1 MILSQ
6 VDAKCR
12 LRRGMESPASRL
24 TRLLVGFIIALL
36 VMASISILNEG
47 ELSLSDAMVVIP
59 VAMSIMAGILLL
71 VMIAGRG
78 RPQGGWFTDSWISR
92 EPEDE
97 MRSRLERERD
107 EASMQDIG
115 SKWAR
120 MEMEHLE
127 SKHGE
132 E

>member
-1 MILSQ
+1 
-6 VDAKCR
+6 
-12 LRRGMESPASRL
+12 MEPPTSRL
-24 TRLLVGFIIALL
+24 TRLLVGFILSLMVVI
-36 VMASISILNEG
+36 SISILNEG
-47 ELSLSDAMVVIP
+47 GFSTSNAMVAVP
-59 VAMSIMAGILLL
+59 TLVAVLAGILLA
-71 VMIAGRG
+71 VIIAGRKRKHG
-78 RPQGGWFTDSWISR
+78 NWITDSWISR

-97 MRSRLERERD
+97 MLSRLESEGD
-107 EASMQDIG
+107 EASMQDLG

>member
-1 MILSQ
+1 
-6 VDAKCR
+6 
-12 LRRGMESPASRL
+12 MESPASRL
-24 TRLLVGFIIALL
+24 TRLLIGFILALM
-36 VMASISILNEG
+36 VMASISVLNGG
-47 ELSLSDAMVVIP
+47 ELSFSDTLVVAPIVIGV
-59 VAMSIMAGILLL
+59 VACILLI
-71 VMIAGRG
+71 VIVTGMN
-78 RPQGGWFTDSWISR
+78 RPPGSWMTDPWISR

-107 EASMQDIG
+107 EASMQDLG

>member
-1 MILSQ
+1 
-6 VDAKCR
+6 
-12 LRRGMESPASRL
+12 MESPASRL
-24 TRLLVGFIIALL
+24 TRLLVGFILAMLLITSIA
-36 VMASISILNEG
+36 ILDEG
-47 ELSLSDAMVVIP
+47 EFSLSDAMVAAPIALIGV
-59 VAMSIMAGILLL
+59 AGIFLL
-71 VMIAGRG
+71 VMVGGRK
-78 RPQGGWFTDSWISR
+78 RPHGDWLTDPWISR
-92 EPEDE
+92 EPEGE

-107 EASMQDIG
+107 EASMQDLG

>member
-1 MILSQ
+1 
-6 VDAKCR
+6 
-12 LRRGMESPASRL
+12 MESPASRL
-24 TRLLVGFIIALL
+24 TRLLVGFILALL
-36 VMASISILNEG
+36 VMTSIAILDEG
-47 ELSLSDAMVVIP
+47 EFSLSEEMVVAPIALIG
-59 VAMSIMAGILLL
+59 VAGVFLL
-71 VMIAGRG
+71 VIVVGRRRQHG
-78 RPQGGWFTDSWISR
+78 DWLTNSWFSR
-92 EPEDE
+92 EPEGE

>member
-1 MILSQ
+1 
-6 VDAKCR
+6 
-12 LRRGMESPASRL
+12 MESPASRL

-36 VMASISILNEG
+36 VMTSISILNEG

-59 VAMSIMAGILLL
+59 VAMMIMAGILLL

-78 RPQGGWFTDSWISR
+78 RSQGGWFTDSWISR

-97 MRSRLERERD
+97 MLSRLERERD

>member
-1 MILSQ
+1 
-6 VDAKCR
+6 
-12 LRRGMESPASRL
+12 MESAASRL
-24 TRLLVGFIIALL
+24 TRLLVGFILALL
-36 VMASISILNEG
+36 VMTSIAILDEG
-47 ELSLSDAMVVIP
+47 EFSLSDTMVAASIVLSV
-59 VAMSIMAGILLL
+59 VAGTTLL
-71 VMIAGRG
+71 VVLAGSSKPHG
-78 RPQGGWFTDSWISR
+78 DWVTDTWVSR

-107 EASMQDIG
+107 EASMQDLG

-127 SKHGE
+127 SKHSE

>member
-1 MILSQ
+1 
-6 VDAKCR
+6 
-12 LRRGMESPASRL
+12 MESAASRF
-24 TRLLVGFIIALL
+24 TRLLVGFVLALL
-36 VMASISILNEG
+36 VITSIAILDEG
-47 ELSLSDAMVVIP
+47 EFSLSDTMVVAPISLSV
-59 VAMSIMAGILLL
+59 VAGTTLL
-71 VMIAGRG
+71 VMVAGRSK
-78 RPQGGWFTDSWISR
+78 PHGGWVTDTWISR

-107 EASMQDIG
+107 EANMQDLG

>member
-1 MILSQ
+1 
-6 VDAKCR
+6 
-12 LRRGMESPASRL
+12 MESPASRL
-24 TRLLVGFIIALL
+24 TRLLVGFILAMLLITSIA
-36 VMASISILNEG
+36 ILDEG
-47 ELSLSDAMVVIP
+47 EFSLSDAMVAAPIALIG
-59 VAMSIMAGILLL
+59 VAGVLLL
-71 VMIAGRG
+71 VMVGGSRRPHGRG
-78 RPQGGWFTDSWISR
+78 GTDAWISR

-107 EASMQDIG
+107 EASMQDLG

>member
-1 MILSQ
+1 M
-6 VDAKCR
+6 
-12 LRRGMESPASRL
+12 
-24 TRLLVGFIIALL
+24 TRLLVGFILALL
-36 VMASISILNEG
+36 VMTSISSLHDVDF
-47 ELSLSDAMVVIP
+47 SLSDTIVAAPIVLSVV
-59 VAMSIMAGILLL
+59 AGTTLL
-71 VMIAGRG
+71 VVLAGSSK
-78 RPQGGWFTDSWISR
+78 PHGGWVTDTWVSR

-107 EASMQDIG
+107 EASMQDLG

-127 SKHGE
+127 SKHSE

>member
-1 MILSQ
+1 
-6 VDAKCR
+6 
-12 LRRGMESPASRL
+12 MESAASRL
-24 TRLLVGFIIALL
+24 TRLLLGFILTL
-36 VMASISILNEG
+36 MVMTSISILNEG
-47 ELSLSDAMVVIP
+47 ESSLSETL
-59 VAMSIMAGILLL
+59 VAAPIAIGVMAGILL
-71 VMIAGRG
+71 VVIVAGRN
-78 RPQGGWFTDSWISR
+78 RPQGAWMTDPWISR

-107 EASMQDIG
+107 EASMQDLG

>member
-1 MILSQ
+1 M
-6 VDAKCR
+6 D
-12 LRRGMESPASRL
+12 SPASKL
-24 TRLLVGFIIALL
+24 VRLLIGFIITLL
-36 VMASISILNEG
+36 VITSISILNKG
-47 ELSLSDAMVVIP
+47 GLSLSDPVVAVP
-59 VAMSIMAGILLL
+59 MAMSVMAGILLL
-71 VMIAGRG
+71 VIVSGRN
-78 RPQGGWFTDSWISR
+78 RPQGEWFTDSWVSR

-97 MRSRLERERD
+97 MRSRLEIERD
-107 EASMQDIG
+107 EASMQDLG

>member
-1 MILSQ
+1 
-6 VDAKCR
+6 
-12 LRRGMESPASRL
+12 MESAASRL
-24 TRLLVGFIIALL
+24 TRLLIGFILTL
-36 VMASISILNEG
+36 MVMTSISILNEG
-47 ELSLSDAMVVIP
+47 RFSFSDTLVAAPIAIGVMACILLVVI
-59 VAMSIMAGILLL
+59 V
-71 VMIAGRG
+71 AGRG
-78 RPQGGWFTDSWISR
+78 RPQGAWMIDPWISR

-107 EASMQDIG
+107 EASMQDLG

>member
-1 MILSQ
+1 
-6 VDAKCR
+6 
-12 LRRGMESPASRL
+12 MESPASRL
-24 TRLLVGFIIALL
+24 TRLLVGFILALM
-36 VMASISILNEG
+36 VMTSISILSEG
-47 ELSLSDAMVVIP
+47 EFSISDTLVAAPIAISVV
-59 VAMSIMAGILLL
+59 ACILLF
-71 VMIAGRG
+71 VIVTGRN
-78 RPQGGWFTDSWISR
+78 RLQGSWVTDPWISR

-107 EASMQDIG
+107 EASMQDLG

>member
-1 MILSQ
+1 
-6 VDAKCR
+6 
-12 LRRGMESPASRL
+12 MESPASRL
-24 TRLLVGFIIALL
+24 TRLLVGFILAMLLITSIA
-36 VMASISILNEG
+36 ILDEG
-47 ELSLSDAMVVIP
+47 EFSLSDTMVAAPIALIG
-59 VAMSIMAGILLL
+59 VAGVLLL
-71 VMIAGRG
+71 VMVGGSRRPHGR
-78 RPQGGWFTDSWISR
+78 WVTDSWISR

-107 EASMQDIG
+107 EASMQDLG

>member
-1 MILSQ
+1 
-6 VDAKCR
+6 
-12 LRRGMESPASRL
+12 MESPASRL

-36 VMASISILNEG
+36 VLTSISILNKG
-47 ELSLSDAMVVIP
+47 EFSLSDAKVAAPMVVS
-59 VAMSIMAGILLL
+59 VAAGILLL
-71 VMIAGRG
+71 VMVAGRK
-78 RPQGGWFTDSWISR
+78 RPQGDWFTDSWISR

-107 EASMQDIG
+107 EASMQDLG

>member
-1 MILSQ
+1 
-6 VDAKCR
+6 
-12 LRRGMESPASRL
+12 MESPASRL
-24 TRLLVGFIIALL
+24 TRLLVGFILALM
-36 VMASISILNEG
+36 VMASIAILDEG
-47 ELSLSDAMVVIP
+47 GFSLTDTMVAAPIAFSV
-59 VAMSIMAGILLL
+59 VAGVFLL
-71 VMIAGRG
+71 VMVAGRSK
-78 RPQGGWFTDSWISR
+78 PHGGWMTDPWISR

-107 EASMQDIG
+107 EASMQDLG

>member
-1 MILSQ
+1 
-6 VDAKCR
+6 
-12 LRRGMESPASRL
+12 MESPASRL
-24 TRLLVGFIIALL
+24 TRVLVGFILALL
-36 VMASISILNEG
+36 VMTSISILDEG
-47 ELSLSDAMVVIP
+47 MFSLSDAMVAAP
-59 VAMSIMAGILLL
+59 VAMIGVTGIFLL
-71 VMIAGRG
+71 VMVGGRK
-78 RPQGGWFTDSWISR
+78 RPHGDWLTDSWISR

-97 MRSRLERERD
+97 MRSRLERERE
-107 EASMQDIG
+107 EASMQDLG

>member
-1 MILSQ
+1 
-6 VDAKCR
+6 
-12 LRRGMESPASRL
+12 MESAASRL
-24 TRLLVGFIIALL
+24 TRLLVGFVLALMVMTSIA
-36 VMASISILNEG
+36 ILEEG
-47 ELSLSDAMVVIP
+47 EFSLSDTMVVAPISLSV
-59 VAMSIMAGILLL
+59 VAGTTLL
-71 VMIAGRG
+71 VIIAGRSK
-78 RPQGGWFTDSWISR
+78 PHGGWVTDNWVSR

-107 EASMQDIG
+107 EASMQDLG